1 MTTLMTTLMA
11 AAGSGLA
18 GLFVV
23 IPLAASLTVAATA
36 HAQSGGAAQGNASL
50 GPREVL
56 LGTSTTPR
64 NLNVSS
70 TDGDAL
76 DIYHAA
82 ERELKLGRAEVAQRQ
97 LEVLVGRY
105 PNAAIAA
112 VARHDLIALIGR
124 QEGLSV
130 PQAALQLPTTP
141 QPQLMS
147 NLGAPAPTADLW
159 RTVTVS
165 STNPATSST
174 GTSSTGTTKRL
185 IRTAQDT
192 FRQAA
197 GDLVFFSDG
206 SAELGARARRV
217 LEAQAEW
224 LQIQPGARVMIE
236 GHADDS
242 GGSAENMTLSDARA
256 KAVQSR
262 LIEAG
267 IEPTRLSV
275 VAAGRAKRVAEC
287 DDSACAAQNRRVATV
302 IVAQSMAQVTEK
314 TGLPTRNAVNPASR
328 LPWETA
334 PLPSS
339 R

>member
-1 MTTLMTTLMA
+1 
-11 AAGSGLA
+11 
-18 GLFVV
+18 
-23 IPLAASLTVAATA
+23 
-36 HAQSGGAAQGNASL
+36 
-50 GPREVL
+50 
-56 LGTSTTPR
+56 
-64 NLNVSS
+64 
-70 TDGDAL
+70 
-76 DIYHAA
+76 
-82 ERELKLGRAEVAQRQ
+82 
-97 LEVLVGRY
+97 
-105 PNAAIAA
+105 
-112 VARHDLIALIGR
+112 
-124 QEGLSV
+124 
-130 PQAALQLPTTP
+130 
-141 QPQLMS
+141 MS

-165 STNPATSST
+165 STNPTTSST

-224 LQIQPGARVMIE
+224 LQTQLGARVMIE